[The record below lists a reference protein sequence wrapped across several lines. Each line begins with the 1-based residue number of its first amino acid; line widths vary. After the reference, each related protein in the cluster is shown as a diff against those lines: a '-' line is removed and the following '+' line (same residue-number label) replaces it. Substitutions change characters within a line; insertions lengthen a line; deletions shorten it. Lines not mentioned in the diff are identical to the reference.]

1 MRILPLRVVIAF
13 ILTIMAVSAMAAEVK
28 VVGERRGGVNLAGDS
43 LDQDSKAKKQILSLV
58 ESILK
63 ERTDALVMI
72 EGDVATEKNPEVY
85 VSKSLTL
92 AKEVELLLHDSLKSP
107 PDVILACRQLKPG
120 PVRENSVKF
129 SVMPA
134 SFKAERFGEKRSVKW
149 VVVEKGE
156 SFEVT
161 EYAEPLPGAGQV
173 AEPLYIDPQLERRL
187 VQQRQATQRAVA
199 EQSRKADDLVARS
212 KAKAAEKARKL
223 ERASRVLAPLPT
235 EYR

>member
-1 MRILPLRVVIAF
+1 MRILPLRVVIV
-13 ILTIMAVSAMAAEVK
+13 LTLTVMAVSSMAAETK

-43 LDQDSKAKKQILSLV
+43 IGQDNKAKKQVISLV

-63 ERTDALVMI
+63 ERADALVMI
-72 EGDVATEKNPEVY
+72 EGDVATEKNPEEY

-92 AKEVELLLHDSLKSP
+92 AKEVELFLHDSLKSP
-107 PDVILACRQLKPG
+107 PDVIIACRKLKPG

-161 EYAEPLPGAGQV
+161 EYAEPLSGASQM
-173 AEPLYIDPQLERRL
+173 AEPLYIDPQLERKL
-187 VQQRQATQRAVA
+187 VQQRQATQRAVV

-223 ERASRVLAPLPT
+223 ERATKVLAPLPS